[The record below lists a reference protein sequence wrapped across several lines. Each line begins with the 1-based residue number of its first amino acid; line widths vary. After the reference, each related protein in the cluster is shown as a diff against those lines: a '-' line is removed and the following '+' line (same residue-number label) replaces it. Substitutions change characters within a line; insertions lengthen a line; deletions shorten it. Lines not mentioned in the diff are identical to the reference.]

1 MSRREFPKSVRVA
14 VTRRAMKDGVL
25 YCEACGGQAKRFQID
40 HIRPDGLLGEPIL
53 ENAQLICQACWEI
66 KNPKD
71 TAAIAKAKRRE
82 ARHVGVTR
90 PDGQIQSRGFAPSEK
105 PKREP
110 LRVANGLTG
119 IARQY
124 GVKA

>member
-1 MSRREFPKSVRVA
+1 
-14 VTRRAMKDGVL
+14 
-25 YCEACGGQAKRFQID
+25 
-40 HIRPDGLLGEPIL
+40 
-53 ENAQLICQACWEI
+53 LICQACWEI

-90 PDGQIQSRGFAPSEK
+90 PDGQIQSRGFAPSAK

-110 LRVANGLTG
+110 LEVARGMTN
-119 IARQY
+119 IARRF
-124 GVKA
+124 GVTS